1 MEATFGWMLGILIAT
16 LVSAVV
22 IWIVGQLN
30 LGMSVKGFGA
40 AFVAALVVAV
50 ISAGAQW
57 LLWELNIFVPGGLA
71 GTIVNVLVAAVV
83 LLLAGN
89 VVQGLKVRGFGGALI
104 AAVAMAVVGYFVT
117 AALSPFLTTL

>member
-1 MEATFGWMLGILIAT
+1 MNATIGWMLGILIAT

-57 LLWELNIFVPGGLA
+57 LLWELNIYVPGGLA

-89 VVQGLKVRGFGGALI
+89 VVQGLKVRGFSGALI

>member
-57 LLWELNIFVPGGLA
+57 LLWELNIFVPGGLT

-89 VVQGLKVRGFGGALI
+89 VVQGLKVRGFSGALI

>member
-30 LGMSVKGFGA
+30 LGMSVKSFGA

-57 LLWELNIFVPGGLA
+57 LLWELRIFVPGGMA

-89 VVQGLKVRGFGGALI
+89 VVQGMKVRGFSGALI
-104 AAVAMAVVGYFVT
+104 AAVAMAVVSYFVT

>member
-16 LVSAVV
+16 LISAVV

-89 VVQGLKVRGFGGALI
+89 VVQGLKVRGFSGALI

-117 AALSPFLTTL
+117 AALSPFLTNL

>member
-1 MEATFGWMLGILIAT
+1 MQMQIGWMVGILIAT

-40 AFVAALVVAV
+40 AFVAALVIAV

-57 LLWELNIFVPGGLA
+57 LLWELNIYMPGGVG
-71 GTIVNVLVAAVV
+71 GTIINVLVAAVV

-89 VVQGLKVRGFGGALI
+89 VVQGMKVRGFSGALV
-104 AAVAMAVVGYFVT
+104 ASVAMAVVGWFVGQVVG
-117 AALSPFLTTL
+117 PFLTTL

>member
-1 MEATFGWMLGILIAT
+1 MEGTFGWMLGILIAT